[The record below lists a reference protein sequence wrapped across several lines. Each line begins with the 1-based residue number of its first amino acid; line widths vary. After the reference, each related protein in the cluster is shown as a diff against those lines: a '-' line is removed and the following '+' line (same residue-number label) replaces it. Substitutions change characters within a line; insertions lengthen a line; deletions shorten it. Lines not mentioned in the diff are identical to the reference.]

1 MTVAADPNLTF
12 AYQAQTFDGKPLNGT
27 LDAPH
32 LDAAMQQLHSIGL
45 RVMEIEPL
53 AKPLPPKARVLRS
66 DDFLAFNEQLAHLA
80 SAGMPV
86 EQGLR
91 LMAQDLKKGR
101 LADTIRALAE
111 EIDRGVPLEQAIHK
125 YQTSFPPLYARL
137 VEAGAKTGDLGTMLL
152 SLGRHIEV
160 VQRLRR
166 TLWRSVA
173 YPLMVTI
180 ALAIVLLF
188 LSFFV
193 FPQFAQTYT
202 IFGYGKP
209 PPAPMVWWT
218 RTAPP
223 PAPPILP
230 LPLITEAL
238 FVFGQ
243 VLPILVGALLL
254 FLIVWPGAWWLM
266 RRSGADGAF
275 TDRVLLRLPL
285 IGRALKL
292 NLLARW
298 CDALRLAVVAGMD
311 LPSAIKLA
319 ADTVHSPALRRD
331 SLELISALERGL
343 PLEAANATDILPA
356 VVPPMIELASRS
368 ADLPAAM
375 ETLSSLYQQQAE
387 IRIRGIPMILTP
399 LLMIIVALLLGFVVA
414 GLMMPM
420 IRLLRY
426 LSGGGL

>member
-1 MTVAADPNLTF
+1 MTAAADPNLTF
-12 AYQAQTFDGKPLNGT
+12 AYQAQTFDGKPMIGT

-32 LDAAMQQLHSIGL
+32 LDAAMHQLHSIGL
-45 RVMEIEPL
+45 RVMEIEPVT
-53 AKPLPPKARVLRS
+53 KPSIPKARTLRG

-80 SAGMPV
+80 SAGMPI

-111 EIDRGVPLEQAIHK
+111 EVDRGVPLEQAIQKH
-125 YQTSFPPLYARL
+125 QTSFPPLYAKL
-137 VEAGAKTGDLGTMLL
+137 VEAGARTGDLGTMLL
-152 SLGRHIEV
+152 SLGKHVET

-166 TLWRSVA
+166 TLWRSVS

-180 ALAIVLLF
+180 ALAVVLLF
-188 LSFFV
+188 LSLFV

-202 IFGYGKP
+202 VFGYGKP
-209 PPAPMVWWT
+209 PPSPMMWWT
-218 RTAPP
+218 RSAPP
-223 PAPPILP
+223 PAPPTLP
-230 LPLITEAL
+230 LPPVTKAL

-243 VLPILVGALLL
+243 VMPFVIGALLI
-254 FLIVWPGAWWLM
+254 FLIVWPAVWWVM
-266 RRSGADGAF
+266 RRTGADGAF

-285 IGRALKL
+285 IGRALRL

-311 LPSAIKLA
+311 LPGAIKLA
-319 ADTVHSPALRRD
+319 ADTVHSPALQHD
-331 SLELISALERGL
+331 SHELISAMERGL
-343 PLEAANATDILPA
+343 PLEAANATAILPA

-375 ETLSSLYQQQAE
+375 ETLSNMYQQQAE
-387 IRIRGIPMILTP
+387 IRIRAIPMVLTP
-399 LLMIIVALLLGFVVA
+399 LLMFIVALLLGFVLT
-414 GLMMPM
+414 GLTMPM
-420 IRLLRY
+420 VRLLRY